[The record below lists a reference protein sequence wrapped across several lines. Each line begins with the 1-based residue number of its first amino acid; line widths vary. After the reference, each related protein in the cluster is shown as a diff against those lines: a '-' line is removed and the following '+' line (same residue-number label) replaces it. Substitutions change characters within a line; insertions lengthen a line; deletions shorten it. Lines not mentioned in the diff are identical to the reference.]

1 MLIVLLAVGAGAL
14 AQSIAG
20 FGFALICG
28 PVLIASLGQTDGLR
42 LIVTLSTVVS
52 LAILASTWRNAK
64 LRDGL
69 LLAAPGVVLA
79 PLLVWLLHD
88 ANKNALTVA
97 AGVTTLASA
106 AALAFGLRLDRMRG
120 VGGVI
125 TAGGTSA
132 LMNVLGGMSGPVAA
146 LYAVNARWP
155 EKSIRPTL
163 QIFGIT
169 LNIAT
174 LVSIGGPTLD
184 WRALV
189 SLIAGWLVGS
199 LVAKL
204 LPAGRTRQVILV
216 VAAVGGAFAVWRG
229 ISA

>member
-1 MLIVLLAVGAGAL
+1 MIVLLAVGAGAV
-14 AQSIAG
+14 AQSVAG

-28 PVLIASLGQTDGLR
+28 PVLIAALGQADGLR

-52 LAILASTWRNAK
+52 LAILVPTWRDVK

-79 PLLVWLLHD
+79 PLLVWLLRD
-88 ANKNALTVA
+88 ADKNVVTIG

-106 AALAFGLRLDRMRG
+106 AALALGLRLDRLRG

-125 TAGGTSA
+125 MAGGTSA

-155 EKSIRPTL
+155 ERSIRPTL
-163 QIFGIT
+163 QVFGIT

-174 LVSIGGPTLD
+174 LVSIGGPAID
-184 WRALV
+184 WWAAL
-189 SLIAGWLVGS
+189 SLVAGWLVGS

-204 LPAGRTRQVILV
+204 LPAGRTRQLILL
-216 VAAVGGAFAVWRG
+216 VAAAGGVFAVWRG
-229 ISA
+229 ITG

>member
-1 MLIVLLAVGAGAL
+1 MLIVLLAVGAGAV

-28 PVLIASLGQTDGLR
+28 PVLIAALGQTDGLR
-42 LIVTLSTVVS
+42 LIVTLSTLVS
-52 LAILASTWRNAK
+52 LAILSRTWRQAK

-79 PLLVWLLHD
+79 PLLVWLLRD
-88 ANKNALTVA
+88 VDKNVLTIA

-106 AALAFGLRLDRMRG
+106 AALAFGVRLDRLRG

-146 LYAVNARWP
+146 LYAVSARWP
-155 EKSIRPTL
+155 EQSIRPTL
-163 QIFGIT
+163 QVFGIA

-174 LVSIGGPTLD
+174 LVSVGGVAID
-184 WRALV
+184 WWAVLSLV
-189 SLIAGWLVGS
+189 AGWLVGS
-199 LVAKL
+199 VVARL
-204 LPAGRTRQVILV
+204 LPAGRTRQIILV
-216 VAAVGGAFAVWRG
+216 VAAAGGAFAVWRG
-229 ISA
+229 ITG